1 MGKFGNRCF
10 SALSSPLALVLAYK
24 YFMSCSDTVVIMDQ
38 MTGLCCTSIC
48 SETRE
53 KGVGEGKL
61 EATGAYR
68 FGTERFFKIA

>member
-1 MGKFGNRCF
+1 
-10 SALSSPLALVLAYK
+10 
-24 YFMSCSDTVVIMDQ
+24 MSHSGETVVIMDQ

-61 EATGAYR
+61 EVTGACR
-68 FGTERFFKIA
+68 FGTERFYKIA